1 MSQIIIR
8 PARIEDREKAVF
20 VEGKATPNLHYLNQ
34 VYDEW
39 ISDPKGKLLVAE
51 IGEELVGVGKFSVM
65 PDDSAW
71 LETLR
76 VLPDYQRRGS
86 GKAFYKEFLTLASSM
101 GIRRLGMY
109 TTPDNLTSKGL
120 AESNGFSISGTFR
133 GSSLIID
140 ELLSSITTN
149 SFDRI
154 TDPDT
159 AYKLIRKNMDQWD
172 NYGIMNRTFLRFSPA
187 LVSYW
192 TQKGYVYHDAK
203 SDSTIVIGARF
214 MPQQSMHIAYAS
226 GDMEKCLQF
235 GVVKTRELGV
245 PKLQCMFP
253 EGNEVISSALQ
264 RFGMKLDSFCCIV
277 MECELNY

>member
-8 PARIEDREKAVF
+8 PARIEDREKAVL
-20 VEGKATPNLHYLNQ
+20 VEGKATPNLHYLNL

-51 IGEELVGVGKFSVM
+51 IGDELVAVGKFSVM

-76 VLPDYQRRGS
+76 VLPDYQGRGS
-86 GKAFYKEFLTLASSM
+86 GKAFYKEFLALASSI

-109 TTPDNLTSKGL
+109 TTPDNSTSKGL
-120 AESNGFSISGTFR
+120 AELNGFSVSGTFR
-133 GSSLIID
+133 GSSLIVD
-140 ELLSSITTN
+140 ELPLNITIN
-149 SFDRI
+149 DFERI
-154 TDPDT
+154 PDPDT
-159 AYKLIRKNMDQWD
+159 AYQLIRKDMDQW
-172 NYGIMNRTFLRFSPA
+172 NYYGIMNRTFLKFSPA

-214 MPQQSMHIAYAS
+214 MPQQSMYIAYAS
-226 GDMEKCLQF
+226 GDIEKCLQF
-235 GVVKTRELGV
+235 GVAKTRELAA

-253 EGNEVISSALQ
+253 EGNEAISLALQ
-264 RFGMKLDSFCCIV
+264 RFGMQLDSFCCIV
-277 MECELNY
+277 MECELN